1 MKTMSEFHPSYLINA
16 AAYAAAG
23 VLLFILV
30 FLALD
35 RMIPHGLRRQIVEE
49 KNVAL
54 AVLIGLM
61 SIAVGLIIASA
72 FH

>member
-1 MKTMSEFHPSYLINA
+1 MSEFHPSYLLNA
-16 AAYAAAG
+16 VAYAAVG
-23 VLLFILV
+23 VFLFILA

-35 RMIPHGLRRQIVEE
+35 RIMPQGLRRQIIEE

-54 AVLIGLM
+54 AILIGLV
-61 SIAVGLIIASA
+61 SIGVGLIIASA

>member
-1 MKTMSEFHPSYLINA
+1 MSEFHPSYLLNA
-16 AAYAAAG
+16 VAYAAVG
-23 VLLFILV
+23 LLLFILT

-35 RMIPHGLRRQIVEE
+35 RMMPQTLRKQIIEE

-54 AVLIGLM
+54 AILIGLM
-61 SIAVGLIIASA
+61 SIGVGLIIASA

>member
-1 MKTMSEFHPSYLINA
+1 LTEFHPSYLLNA
-16 AAYAAAG
+16 IAYAAVG
-23 VLLFILV
+23 VLLFVLV
-30 FLALD
+30 FLGLD
-35 RMIPHGLRRQIVEE
+35 RMIPQGLRRQIIDE

-61 SIAVGLIIASA
+61 SIAVALIIASA